1 MDAACP
7 HCNGSK
13 SGSINSFKFEY
24 QSDPHVYTPGK
35 QTFYTLAGGKL
46 REDITSL
53 AYFVFVWQA
62 TFIQTIRF
70 FCCCFFP
77 VSLKEKDAVLL
88 GI

>member
-13 SGSINSFKFEY
+13 SGSINSFEFEY
-24 QSDPHVYTPGK
+24 QSDPHVYTTGK
-35 QTFYTLAGGKL
+35 QTFYTVAGGKL

-53 AYFVFVWQA
+53 ASFVFVWQA
-62 TFIQTIRF
+62 SFIQTIF
-70 FCCCFFP
+70 YLFIFFP